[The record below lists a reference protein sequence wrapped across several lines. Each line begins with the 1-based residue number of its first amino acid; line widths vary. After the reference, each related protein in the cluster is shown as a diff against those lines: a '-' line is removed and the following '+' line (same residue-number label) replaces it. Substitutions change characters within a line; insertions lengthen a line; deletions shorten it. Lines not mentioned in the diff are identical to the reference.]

1 MGAGNGRYC
10 YLCEIMSIGKLLIF
24 IIVGWILYKLVFD
37 FIIPVYNSTK
47 HVRRQVRDMQQ
58 HMREQFE
65 QQQQQQAPPPPPS
78 PKPRDKGDYIDF
90 EEVK

>member
-1 MGAGNGRYC
+1 MLVK
-10 YLCEIMSIGKLLIF
+10 YLIYIL
-24 IIVGWILYKLVFD
+24 VGWVLYKLIFG

-65 QQQQQQAPPPPPS
+65 QQQQQQAPPPPPPHS
-78 PKPRDKGDYIDF
+78 SDPVSSKPRDKGDYIEF
-90 EEVK
+90 EEIK

>member
-1 MGAGNGRYC
+1 M
-10 YLCEIMSIGKLLIF
+10 LKLLIY
-24 IIVGWILYKLVFD
+24 IVVGWILYKLVFE
-37 FIIPVYNSTK
+37 FIIPVYNSTR

-65 QQQQQQAPPPPPS
+65 QQQQQQQAPPPPPPS

-90 EEVK
+90 EEIR

>member
-1 MGAGNGRYC
+1 M
-10 YLCEIMSIGKLLIF
+10 LKLLIF
-24 IIVGWILYKLVFD
+24 IVVGWILYKLVFE

-65 QQQQQQAPPPPPS
+65 QQQQQQAPPSPPPS

-90 EEVK
+90 EEVKK

>member
-1 MGAGNGRYC
+1 M
-10 YLCEIMSIGKLLIF
+10 LKLLIY
-24 IIVGWILYKLVFD
+24 IVVGWILYKLVFE

-47 HVRRQVRDMQQ
+47 LVRRQVRDMQQ

-65 QQQQQQAPPPPPS
+65 QQQQQQAPPSPPPS

-90 EEVK
+90 EEIK

>member
-10 YLCEIMSIGKLLIF
+10 YLCEIMLKLLIY
-24 IIVGWILYKLVFD
+24 IVVGWILYKLVFE

-65 QQQQQQAPPPPPS
+65 QQQQQQQAPPPPPPS

-90 EEVK
+90 EEIK

>member
-1 MGAGNGRYC
+1 M
-10 YLCEIMSIGKLLIF
+10 LKLLIY
-24 IIVGWILYKLVFD
+24 IVVGWILYKLVFE

-65 QQQQQQAPPPPPS
+65 QQQQQQAPPQQPS
-78 PKPRDKGDYIDF
+78 PKPREKGDYIDF
-90 EEVK
+90 EEIK